1 MSRRTRLI
9 ATLLLL
15 IAVVGVCASYHGHN
29 MLMTA
34 FRAAQAAAAIGMLLI
49 LAGTALSDRLTGSA
63 WRLANP
69 IVPPPLPP
77 AGTRPTVVL
86 LC

>member
-1 MSRRTRLI
+1 MSRRARLI

-15 IAVVGVCASYHGHN
+15 IAVVGVCGSYQGHN

-49 LAGTALSDRLTGSA
+49 LAGTALSDRLTDPA
-63 WRLANP
+63 WRLAYT
-69 IVPPPLPP
+69 IVPPPLLL